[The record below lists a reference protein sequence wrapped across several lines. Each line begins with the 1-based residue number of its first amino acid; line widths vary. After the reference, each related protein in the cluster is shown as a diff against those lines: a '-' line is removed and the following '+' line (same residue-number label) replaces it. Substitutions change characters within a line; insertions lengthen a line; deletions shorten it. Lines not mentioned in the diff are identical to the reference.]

1 MTMKHRLQCDT
12 SGLRIRVE
20 QSLTPKAKRQL
31 LEFLATCP
39 PANWMQCPEF
49 PRRCP
54 PPARHRY
61 VMLSAKERH
70 GQLAGFGLAR
80 LSRLM
85 PGRYLASFRRGPVT
99 SSPENLARI
108 LPGFAARLR
117 QMGCCSMQLNPRWS
131 GAEDV
136 AEVTR
141 ILQQAGA
148 RQLPAEEQSLHAA
161 TALVD
166 LSGQPEDLMGRL
178 KQRCR
183 RQIRKAAKAGL
194 EVRPAETEAQAQ
206 AFGALMRTFFQARG
220 LGMESVPPVE
230 RQWAMT
236 RERGAFLLAWQ
247 QDHLMGGH
255 VMIGDGDRAFWLVL
269 ARAEGQRAAAPAG
282 YPLIWEA
289 LKLAQAQGFAFYDM
303 AGAPPG
309 GGSGAAAAD
318 AGARNRDQFK
328 SAFNPDVTPL
338 VPAHVLPLRQP
349 DHAVL
354 FGLRQKARSLRAA
367 WRQR

>member
-1 MTMKHRLQCDT
+1 MLDRLHCE
-12 SGLRIRVE
+12 SAGLRVRVHDG
-20 QSLTPKAKRQL
+20 LTPKSARRLQDF
-31 LEFLATCP
+31 LEDCP
-39 PANWMQCPEF
+39 SASWLQCPEF
-49 PRRCP
+49 TRRCP
-54 PPARHRY
+54 PPGRHRY
-61 VMLSAKERH
+61 VMLSAAERH
-70 GQLAGFGLAR
+70 GRLAGFGLAR

-99 SSPENLARI
+99 RSPEDLARI

-131 GAEDV
+131 GAGDV
-136 AEVTR
+136 AEVTG
-141 ILQQAGA
+141 ILQRAGA
-148 RQLPAEEQSLHAA
+148 RQLPAGEQSLHAA
-161 TALVD
+161 TALVSLRGSPD
-166 LSGQPEDLMGRL
+166 ELMGRL

-194 EVRPAETEAQAQ
+194 EVRPAKSEAQAL
-206 AFGALMRTFFQARG
+206 AFGGLMRGFFKARG
-220 LGMESVPPVE
+220 LGLESVPPVE

-247 QDHLMGGH
+247 QDRLMGGH
-255 VMIGDGDRAFWLVL
+255 VMIGDGGRAFWLVL

-289 LKLAQAQGFAFYDM
+289 LKTAQAQGFSVYDM
-303 AGAPPG
+303 AGAPD
-309 GGSGAAAAD
+309 GAGAPD
-318 AGARNRDQFK
+318 AGARSRDQFK

-354 FGLRQKARSLRAA
+354 FGLRQKARGLRAA

>member
-1 MTMKHRLQCDT
+1 MTMLHQLHCDS
-12 SGLRIRVE
+12 SGLRIRLE
-20 QSLTPKAKRQL
+20 HSLTPKSKQRL
-31 LEFLATCP
+31 REFLAECP
-39 PANWMQCPEF
+39 PASWLQCPEF
-49 PRRCP
+49 TRRCP

-61 VMLSAKERH
+61 VMLSAMERH

-99 SSPENLARI
+99 RTPENLARI

-117 QMGCCSMQLNPRWS
+117 QMGCCTMQLNPRWS
-131 GAEDV
+131 GAADV

-141 ILQQAGA
+141 ILQKAGA
-148 RQLPAEEQSLHAA
+148 RQLPAGEQSLHAA

-166 LSGQPEDLMGRL
+166 LSGRPEDLMGRL

-183 RQIRKAAKAGL
+183 RQIRKACKAGL
-194 EVRPAETEAQAQ
+194 EVRPAETEAQAE
-206 AFGALMRTFFQARG
+206 AFGTLMRSFFQARG
-220 LGMESVPPVE
+220 LGLETVPPVE

-236 RERGAFLLAWQ
+236 RERGAFLLAWHK
-247 QDHLMGGH
+247 DRLMGGH
-255 VMIGDGDRAFWLVL
+255 VMISDGNRAFWLVL
-269 ARAEGQRAAAPAG
+269 ARDEGQCAAAAAG

-289 LKLAQAQGFAFYDM
+289 LKQAQAQGFAAYDM
-303 AGAPPG
+303 AGVPQEANTN
-309 GGSGAAAAD
+309 AA
-318 AGARNRDQFK
+318 ARNRDQFK
-328 SAFNPDVTPL
+328 SAFNPEVTPL

-349 DHAVL
+349 DHALL
-354 FGLRQKARSLRAA
+354 FGLRQKARSLRSF

>member
-1 MTMKHRLQCDT
+1 MTMLHRLHCNS
-12 SGLRIRVE
+12 SGLRVRME
-20 QSLTPKAKRQL
+20 RSLTPKAKRRLQ
-31 LEFLATCP
+31 EFLAACP
-39 PANWMQCPEF
+39 PASWLQCPEF
-49 PRRCP
+49 TRRCP
-54 PPARHRY
+54 PSARHRY
-61 VMLSAKERH
+61 VMLSALERH

-80 LSRLM
+80 LSRLV

-99 SSPENLARI
+99 RSPEDLARI

-131 GAEDV
+131 GAGEV
-136 AEVTR
+136 AKVAR
-141 ILQQAGA
+141 ILRQAGA
-148 RQLPAEEQSLHAA
+148 IELPAPAQSLHAA

-166 LSGQPEDLMGRL
+166 LSGRPEDLMGRL

-194 EVRPAETEAQAQ
+194 DVRPAQTEAQAQ
-206 AFGALMRTFFQARG
+206 AFGALMQSFFQARG
-220 LGMESVPPVE
+220 LGLDSVPPVE

-247 QDHLMGGH
+247 QDRLIGGH
-255 VMIGDGDRAFWLVL
+255 VMISDGDRAFWLVL
-269 ARAEGQRAAAPAG
+269 ARAEGDKAAAAAG

-289 LKLAQAQGFAFYDM
+289 LKLAQAQGFAAYDM
-303 AGAPPG
+303 AGVPSV
-309 GGSGAAAAD
+309 SGVAD
-318 AGARNRDQFK
+318 TAARNRDQFK

-349 DHAVL
+349 DHALL
-354 FGLRQKARSLRAA
+354 FGLRQQVRGLRAA
-367 WRQR
+367 WRHQ